1 MDNRNSIC
9 GVPFTASGDGATGP
23 PFRLPRKR
31 DQDEIDGPWERARG
45 AGITFFSLEVTRG
58 ERGDRPPPLPVG
70 WDRQVS
76 AGQALPTSRVMGGG
90 SQAERPGLWPQL
102 CGAPSESAR
111 LPGPRFPDWSQTVLS
126 SCEFLALR

>member
-1 MDNRNSIC
+1 MVSLSLHRGTEPRDPHSAC
-9 GVPFTASGDGATGP
+9 HASVIRMKSTVLGNGP
-23 PFRLPRKR
+23 EGQELRSSPLKSR
-31 DQDEIDGPWERARG
+31 EERG
-45 AGITFFSLEVTRG
+45 AIG
-58 ERGDRPPPLPVG
+58 PPLPVG

-90 SQAERPGLWPQL
+90 SRAERPGLWPQL
-102 CGAPSESAR
+102 RGAPSESAR

>member
-9 GVPFTASGDGATGP
+9 GVPFAASGDGATEA

-58 ERGDRPPPLPVG
+58 ERGDRPPATCRLGSSGVRRSG
-70 WDRQVS
+70 TTYL
-76 AGQALPTSRVMGGG
+76 AGDGRWVTGRAARAL
-90 SQAERPGLWPQL
+90 
-102 CGAPSESAR
+102 AP
-111 LPGPRFPDWSQTVLS
+111 
-126 SCEFLALR
+126 ALRGSERVSPPPGASVS